1 VEIALVLVSIVALAV
16 VAALIVR
23 RQSVGQAEPIVDERP
38 PEPLRLADDEVSR
51 IVTQLRAELA
61 ETQSQALQS
70 NAEQFLT
77 LAEQRLRRE
86 TSLGEEQLKAR
97 QAEFD
102 RGLRDIHE
110 SLSEM
115 TKFVQETDKR
125 RQDSLVEL
133 GAVVRESQTSVQELN
148 RVTQGLN
155 QALTSGQR
163 RGQWGERMA
172 EDILRA
178 AGMIEGVNYTRN
190 TTTSGSGDGASTRPD
205 FTFLLPQNRILHM
218 DVKFPL
224 AGYLRYI
231 EAASDPE
238 RDAARKQFLSD
249 VRARLR
255 EVVTR
260 GYIDPAAGTL
270 DYVLVFI
277 PNEQVYGFIHEHD
290 PNVLDEAL
298 GMRVVLCSPITLF
311 AVLAVIRQSVENF
324 RLSEQTDRILSALG
338 GFATQWEK
346 YQDALGKLG
355 GRLDSA
361 RKAYDELATTRT
373 NVLQRQVDKVET
385 LRVESGVEADTAIG
399 QGEDQ
404 EQLEIPEHL
413 LNERSRR

>member
-1 VEIALVLVSIVALAV
+1 
-16 VAALIVR
+16 
-23 RQSVGQAEPIVDERP
+23 
-38 PEPLRLADDEVSR
+38 
-51 IVTQLRAELA
+51 
-61 ETQSQALQS
+61 
-70 NAEQFLT
+70 
-77 LAEQRLRRE
+77 
-86 TSLGEEQLKAR
+86 
-97 QAEFD
+97 
-102 RGLRDIHE
+102 
-110 SLSEM
+110 M
-115 TKFVQETDKR
+115 
-125 RQDSLVEL
+125 
-133 GAVVRESQTSVQELN
+133 QELN

-172 EDILRA
+172 DDILRA
-178 AGMIEGVNYTRN
+178 SGLIEGVNYTRN
-190 TTTSGSGDGASTRPD
+190 RTTSAGGDGASKRPD

-224 AGYLRYI
+224 AGYLRYL
-231 EAASDPE
+231 EAANDPE
-238 RDAARKQFLSD
+238 RAAARKQFLSD

-260 GYIDPAAGTL
+260 GYIDPANGTL

-290 PNVLDEAL
+290 PSVLDEAL

-311 AVLAVIRQSVENF
+311 AVLAVLRQSVENF

-346 YQDALGKLG
+346 YQEALEKLG
-355 GRLDSA
+355 GRLDST

-385 LRVESGVEADTAIG
+385 LRVESGVESDAGLG
-399 QGEDQ
+399 QGKNLDQ
-404 EQLEIPEHL
+404 IEIPDHL
-413 LNERSRR
+413 LNEGSRR

>member
-1 VEIALVLVSIVALAV
+1 VDVEIALVLVSIVALAAV
-16 VAALIVR
+16 GALIVR
-23 RQSVGQAEPIVDERP
+23 RQSVGQAEPVVDEQP

-77 LAEQRLRRE
+77 LAEQRLRQE

-102 RGLRDIHE
+102 RGLRDIHV
-110 SLSEM
+110 SLNEM

-172 EDILRA
+172 DDILRVS
-178 AGMIEGVNYTRN
+178 GLIEGVNYTRN
-190 TTTSGSGDGASTRPD
+190 TTTSGSDGAAARPD

-224 AGYLRYI
+224 AGYLRYL
-231 EAASDPE
+231 EAATDPE

-277 PNEQVYGFIHEHD
+277 PNEQVYSFIHEHD

-324 RLSEQTDRILSALG
+324 HLSEQTDRILSALG

-346 YQDALGKLG
+346 YQEAIAKLG

-385 LRVESGVEADTAIG
+385 LRVESGVEADTTIG
-399 QGEDQ
+399 QGEVR
-404 EQLEIPEHL
+404 EQPEIPEHL
-413 LNERSRR
+413 LNER

>member
-1 VEIALVLVSIVALAV
+1 MEIALVLVSIVALAAV
-16 VAALIVR
+16 GALIVR
-23 RQSVGQAEPIVDERP
+23 RQSVGQAKPVIDEPP
-38 PEPLRLADDEVSR
+38 PEPLRLADDEVSL

-77 LAEQRLRRE
+77 LAEQRLRQE

-102 RGLRDIHE
+102 RGLRDITQ
-110 SLSEM
+110 SLGEM

-133 GAVVRESQTSVQELN
+133 GAVVRESQVSVQELN

-172 EDILRA
+172 DDILRA
-178 AGMIEGVNYTRN
+178 SGLIEGVNYTRN
-190 TTTSGSGDGASTRPD
+190 KTTSGNDGASTRPD
-205 FTFLLPQNRILHM
+205 FTFLLPQNRTLHM

-231 EAASDPE
+231 EATTDSE

-346 YQDALGKLG
+346 YQEALAKLG

-361 RKAYDELATTRT
+361 HKAYDELATTRT

-399 QGEDQ
+399 QHEVR

>member
-1 VEIALVLVSIVALAV
+1 MEIALVLVSIVALAAV
-16 VAALIVR
+16 GALIVR
-23 RQSVGQAEPIVDERP
+23 RQSVGQAEPVIDELP

-51 IVTQLRAELA
+51 IVTQLRGELA

-77 LAEQRLRRE
+77 LAEQRLRLE

-102 RGLRDIHE
+102 RGLRDITQ
-110 SLSEM
+110 SLGEM

-133 GAVVRESQTSVQELN
+133 GAVVRESQVSVQELN

-172 EDILRA
+172 DDILRA
-178 AGMIEGVNYTRN
+178 SGLIEGVNYTRN
-190 TTTSGSGDGASTRPD
+190 KTTSGNDGASTRPD

-231 EAASDPE
+231 EAATDPE

-346 YQDALGKLG
+346 YQEALGKLG

-361 RKAYDELATTRT
+361 RKAYEELATTRT

-399 QGEDQ
+399 QHEVR